1 MTNWLFSLLLLVL
14 LLPAVATDLADRRIP
29 NVLVFPFWLIAP
41 LAHLATGGVDALLD
55 SLAALAMALGV
66 GIAFWLPRWMGAGD
80 AKLVAASGA
89 ILGTTLVWPFLGAVG
104 LCGLLLALSA
114 LVWRGLL
121 GRSLRRYWYSFS
133 ATLLSKE
140 MTYFRPDQEEQAVRL
155 PYAVAIAAGAAVIWL
170 GYLNVIP
177 RPLWG

>member
-1 MTNWLFSLLLLVL
+1 MTWLLSGLLLLLLV
-14 LLPAVATDLADRRIP
+14 PSVVTDVTARRIP
-29 NVLVFPFWLIAP
+29 NALVFPFWLLAP
-41 LAHLATGGVDALLD
+41 LVHLAGGGVDAMLD

-66 GIAFWLPRWMGAGD
+66 GVAFWLPRWMGAGD
-80 AKLVAASGA
+80 AKLAAATGA
-89 ILGTTLVWPFLGAVG
+89 ILGSQLVWPFLGAVG

-133 ATLLSKE
+133 ATLMTKE
-140 MTYFRPDQEEQAVRL
+140 MTYFRPDQDEQAVRL
-155 PYAVAIAAGAAVIWL
+155 PYAVAIAAGAALIWL
-170 GYLNVIP
+170 GYLGVIP